1 LGLNEKTALGG
12 IMNRYESIVACGVI
26 AFFAAALV
34 IRFVFEIIKLL
45 LSSAAEFFSLT
56 PPWFWGLA
64 IGVAIVI
71 GLCALALYV
80 LHLNTR
86 MRNQSNVVSV
96 EGRHAVVFHDGA
108 PTAISFD
115 GREITSKRIGRHP
128 LSQPEE
134 QILIKMA
141 ERRGRVTYAAPRLLK
156 NKGGV

>member
-1 LGLNEKTALGG
+1 
-12 IMNRYESIVACGVI
+12 MNRYESIVACSII

-45 LSSAAEFFSLT
+45 FSSAAEFFSLT

-80 LHLNTR
+80 FHLNTR
-86 MRNQSNVVSV
+86 MRNQSNVVPV
-96 EGRHAVVFHDGA
+96 EGQHAVIFHNGI
-108 PTAISFD
+108 PTVISFD
-115 GREITSKRIGRHP
+115 GSHITSKRVGRRP

-134 QILIKMA
+134 RILIRMA
-141 ERRGRVTYAAPRLLK
+141 RVKRKGRVEYTAPGLLRD
-156 NKGGV
+156 KGGVE